1 MGSRAGLAPLV
12 DACVALDADI
22 LGLQEV
28 DRRQRRSGFAD
39 QAAAVARGL
48 SCTHVYGATRH
59 RVLRGQYGNALI
71 VRGEILDSEV
81 RPLPGSGTKQQPRVA
96 ILARVDVRGAHVSVA
111 VTHLQHHPE
120 RLRHLPNEAPD
131 QLRAALE
138 WLTALPAPR
147 VIIGDLNMQP
157 PRAEPMLT
165 AAGFTVAATGPAYP
179 SHDPKLQLDYIA
191 VDGLV
196 VESAA
201 VVPADVSDHR
211 PIVAEVRLPEP
222 RIS

>member
-1 MGSRAGLAPLV
+1 MRSRAGLAPLV
-12 DACVALDADI
+12 DACVAVDADI

-39 QAAAVARGL
+39 QAGAVARGL

-96 ILARVDVRGAHVSVA
+96 ILARVDVRGVHLSVA

-196 VESAA
+196 VESVA